1 MADMEALAEWGYL
14 GLFVGSFLAS
24 TVIPMSADLLLV
36 GVLALGADVWW
47 CLVIATLGNWL
58 GGLTSYWIGWLG
70 RWDWLERWFKVK
82 KEQLIRQQQ
91 RVECFG
97 AWLALFTWLP
107 LVGDIFAIALGF
119 YRVSPRL
126 SAFYMLLGRF
136 LRFLA
141 WVLLYIAYADRFVE
155 WISR

>member
-1 MADMEALAEWGYL
+1 MEALAEWGYL

-91 RVECFG
+91 RVERFG

-141 WVLLYIAYADRFVE
+141 WVLFYIAYADRFVE